1 MNQLII
7 LHVWVFCVSASVYR
21 VCSASGGKKVHH
33 VPWDWSSRWL
43 WAITWVLGLQPGS
56 SGWSPN
62 ALNCQVIL
70 LALLLFVLIQVLKTE
85 VLNTYI
91 LLFLFISVWDML
103 RKIVLYCT
111 SSLMLVSVVGSSR
124 RSALIKAH
132 MSLRSNLNLHSFV
145 SNWVSSL
152 CLLSFLLSHSTAEIL
167 FIDLSFSS
175 G

>member
-43 WAITWVLGLQPGS
+43 WAVTWVLGLQPGS
-56 SGWSPN
+56 SGWSPI
-62 ALNCQVIL
+62 ALNCQVIW
-70 LALLLFVLIQVLKTE
+70 LALLLFVLIQVLKPE

-91 LLFLFISVWDML
+91 LLFLFISVWDMI
-103 RKIVLYCT
+103 RKTVLYLT

-124 RSALIKAH
+124 CSALIKVH
-132 MSLRSNLNLHSFV
+132 MSLRSNPNLYAFV

-152 CLLSFLLSHSTAEIL
+152 CLLSFLLSHSTAKIL
-167 FIDLSFSS
+167 FLNLSFSS